1 MKLGMTGN
9 RYGISNE
16 AQTKL
21 IDFLN
26 ENKIIEVHHGDC
38 LGADATFHDICSNL
52 KIKTVI
58 HPPDQDGMRSFCKG
72 DIILKAKKYLVR
84 NKDIVNATDT
94 LIAFPSTKK
103 EIVRSGTWSTIRY
116 ARKLNKKV
124 VIIYPDGEA
133 ESNMC
138 VV

>member
-9 RYGISNE
+9 RYRVSNE

-38 LGADATFHDICSNL
+38 LGADAVFHDICSNL
-52 KIKTVI
+52 KIKTII
-58 HPPDQDGMRSFCKG
+58 HPPDQDNLRAFCRG
-72 DIILKAKKYLVR
+72 DVILEAKKYLVR
-84 NKDIVNATDT
+84 NKDIVNSTDA

-103 EIVRSGTWSTIRY
+103 EIIRSGTWSTIRY
-116 ARKLNKKV
+116 AKKLNKKV
-124 VIIYPDGEA
+124 IIIYPDGD
-133 ESNMC
+133 
-138 VV
+138 VK